1 MDAFIGGKAYSPL
14 RCLPVAKKLDMP
26 PSLIDYIINTR
37 TRLEDLT
44 QFIRENHLP
53 VQKMTLNFYPDKQ
66 GGYTDRD
73 AALSFLLSHP
83 EVDVVSG
90 GYHNLEFTR
99 AGVNKG
105 VGLHRLAEILGV
117 DPAKTMAIGD
127 TENDLSILKA
137 AGIGVA
143 MGNATDAVKAQADY
157 ITASNE
163 EDGVACAI
171 EHFIPAA
178 AD

>member
-1 MDAFIGGKAYSPL
+1 
-14 RCLPVAKKLDMP
+14 
-26 PSLIDYIINTR
+26 
-37 TRLEDLT
+37 
-44 QFIRENHLP
+44 
-53 VQKMTLNFYPDKQ
+53 MTLNFYPDGQ
-66 GGYTDRD
+66 GGFTDREKVHKY
-73 AALSFLLSHP
+73 LLSNP
-83 EVDVVSG
+83 AIDVVSG

-117 DPAKTMAIGD
+117 DPAATMAIGD
-127 TENDLSILKA
+127 TENDLSIIRA

-143 MGNATDAVKAQADY
+143 MGNATDTVKAQADY
-157 ITASNE
+157 ITSSNE

>member
-1 MDAFIGGKAYSPL
+1 
-14 RCLPVAKKLDMP
+14 
-26 PSLIDYIINTR
+26 
-37 TRLEDLT
+37 
-44 QFIRENHLP
+44 
-53 VQKMTLNFYPDKQ
+53 MTLNFYPDGQ
-66 GGYTDRD
+66 GGFTDREKVRK
-73 AALSFLLSHP
+73 FLLSNP
-83 EVDVVSG
+83 AIDVVSG
-90 GYHNLEFTR
+90 GYNNLEFTR

-117 DPAKTMAIGD
+117 DPAATMAIGD
-127 TENDLSILKA
+127 TENDLSIIRA

-157 ITASNE
+157 ITSSNE

-171 EHFIPAA
+171 DRFIPAA